1 MIHTTKVN
9 QSVDFQIIQ
18 VVFHIRI
25 FQVGFPT
32 PKQFGFFLLNKF
44 IFINWQ
50 EKAKSPAEGGIM
62 ANETQSKMGVLDP
75 EIYERVKNLR
85 IIDDALFRL
94 MASRKEVC
102 QEILRNLLDD
112 DNLEVIEVTPQD
124 EMVSLFRGVVLDA
137 LCKLSDG
144 QYCNIEMQKND
155 RENDVKRVR
164 FHASIVTTN
173 KTSKG
178 SNFTQIPNVKVLYIS
193 TYDALGNNQTVTH
206 VSRCQR
212 IKDSYLPI
220 DDGEDII
227 FANTEI
233 DDDTKH
239 SRLLKLFLKSE
250 SFYDE
255 MFPALSEAM
264 KFYKDTERGQE
275 TVSEVTKEL
284 YDAGYEKGTAAERV
298 NTEKEKNRADLEKK
312 RADAAEAEVLKLREE
327 LEVLRKQKQK

>member
-1 MIHTTKVN
+1 
-9 QSVDFQIIQ
+9 
-18 VVFHIRI
+18 
-25 FQVGFPT
+25 
-32 PKQFGFFLLNKF
+32 
-44 IFINWQ
+44 
-50 EKAKSPAEGGIM
+50 M
-62 ANETQSKMGVLDP
+62 ANGTQSKSGVLDP
-75 EIYERVKNLR
+75 ETYAKVKDLR

-94 MASRKEVC
+94 MASRKDVC

-124 EMVSLFRGVVLDA
+124 EMVSLFRGVILDA

-155 RENDVKRVR
+155 KENDLKRIR

-173 KTSKG
+173 KTPKG
-178 SNFTQIPNVKVLYIS
+178 SDFSQIPNVKVLYIS

-212 IKDSYLPI
+212 IEGNYYPI
-220 DDGEDII
+220 NDGEDII

-264 KFYKDTERGQE
+264 KFYKETQRGQE
-275 TVSEVTKEL
+275 TVSEVTKEWFNE
-284 YDAGYEKGTAAERV
+284 GVAAERI
-298 NTEKEKNRADLEKK
+298 NTEKEKKRADEAEKRAVSEKK
-312 RADAAEAEVLKLREE
+312 RADALEKELNELKKKLRTEE
-327 LEVLRKQKQK
+327 